1 MADQIEEIKTRIDI
15 VELIREYTPL
25 QQAGANFR
33 ARCPFHEEKSPSFMV
48 SQPKQIWH
56 CFGSC
61 NEGGDI
67 FKFIMKKEGIE
78 FGEAL
83 RILAQRAGVKL
94 EHQDATTSSRKNR
107 ALDALEYASRFYREM
122 LKNNPRASR
131 ARTYREGR
139 TLDEAFLEEFNIGFA
154 LGDADALVKF
164 LIAKK
169 FHIQEI
175 IDAGLALKSEKGYG
189 FYDRFRNRIMI
200 PIRDIYGRIVGFG
213 GRTLEDAPG
222 VAKYINSP
230 QSLVYDKG
238 HTVFGLD
245 RAKHAIRQQG
255 FCILVEGYM
264 DFFRVYQSG
273 MQNVVATSGTA
284 LTEDQIRLL
293 RRFTDTFYFA
303 FDADAAGTGA
313 TVRAI
318 EIALREG
325 IHVKVIRLP
334 RGEDDKPLYKDPDE
348 CIVKDPAA
356 WQETVS
362 KAESFLDF
370 HFRRVC
376 TDPKIQTDPFM
387 KKNSARA
394 FFSILT
400 LIPDR
405 IVQDHW
411 IKILGH
417 HLNISESVLWEE
429 LDKGSGR
436 EKKISI
442 APQNTRASDVSRREQ
457 ALLALLVRHP
467 TLVPTVQGRIQESMF
482 LHEEHRKVFQVLSDM
497 NVSERS
503 GPITD
508 LLDRFGLFAD
518 HAYGDLEP
526 KDQERTIDL
535 LIQDIR
541 QKALHSRM
549 EELKQRIQQAEK
561 TGDQDALNRY
571 VQEFSNLVI

>member
-25 QQAGANFR
+25 SQAGANFR
-33 ARCPFHEEKSPSFMV
+33 ARCLFHEEKSPSFMV
-48 SQPKQIWH
+48 SQQKQIWH

-94 EHQDATTSSRKNR
+94 EYQDSSQGSRKNR

-122 LKNNPRASR
+122 LKNNPRAQA
-131 ARTYREGR
+131 ARTYLEGR
-139 TLDEAFLEEFNIGFA
+139 RLDEVFQEEFIIGFA
-154 LGDADALVKF
+154 LPDGDALVKF
-164 LIAKK
+164 LISKK

-175 IDAGLALKSEKGYG
+175 IDAGLALKSDKGYG

-213 GRTLEDAPG
+213 GRTLEDAPH

-238 HTVFGLD
+238 RTVFGLD
-245 RAKHAIRQQG
+245 RAKHTIRQQG
-255 FCILVEGYM
+255 FCVLVEGYM

-273 MQNVVATSGTA
+273 MQGVVATSGTA
-284 LTEDQIRLL
+284 LTDDQIHLL
-293 RRFTDTFYFA
+293 KRFTDTFYFA

-318 EIALREG
+318 EMALREG
-325 IHVKVIRLP
+325 IYVKVICLP
-334 RGEDDKPLYKDPDE
+334 RGGDGKPLYKDPDE

-356 WQETVS
+356 WQEAVK

-387 KKNSARA
+387 KKNAIHA
-394 FFSILT
+394 FFSILS
-400 LIPDR
+400 LVPDR

-417 HLNISESVLWEE
+417 HFNISESVLWEDLE
-429 LDKGSGR
+429 RGGKQ
-436 EKKISI
+436 EKKTPVAQA
-442 APQNTRASDVSRREQ
+442 APQASEIGRREQ
-457 ALLALLVRHP
+457 ALIALLVRHP
-467 TLVPTVQGRIQESMF
+467 ALVPTVQGRIEESMF
-482 LHEEHRKVFQVLSDM
+482 SHEEHRKVFQMLSRDS
-497 NVSERS
+497 SERS
-503 GPITD
+503 GDIAE
-508 LLDRFGLFAD
+508 LVDRFALFAD
-518 HAYGDLEP
+518 HQYGDLEQ
-526 KDQERTIDL
+526 KDIERTIDL
-535 LIQDIR
+535 LIRDIR
-541 QKALHSRM
+541 QKAVHSRM
-549 EELKQRIQQAEK
+549 EELKRLIYQAEK
-561 TGDQDALNRY
+561 MGDQATVDRY
-571 VQEFSNLVI
+571 AQEFSNLVF